1 MAGIIEVYY
10 DGNYR
15 ERTSYGDRNKRN
27 TWMEQQKKLIPVK
40 NRYRMY
46 FVDKPSEFYE
56 KQYSQRN
63 TPPTNG

>member
-1 MAGIIEVYY
+1 
-10 DGNYR
+10 
-15 ERTSYGDRNKRN
+15 
-27 TWMEQQKKLIPVK
+27 MEQQKKLIPVK